1 MFSGGFVT
9 WLLVSLVTIVPMI
22 KLLPFFGIDRRWAFA
37 CFFPLATVILLWVMA
52 LKLQDLEK
60 L

>member
-1 MFSGGFVT
+1 MHFGGFFG
-9 WLLVSLVTIVPMI
+9 WLILSIAMIVPMI
-22 KLLPFFGIDRRWAFA
+22 KLLPFFGIDKRWAFA
-37 CFFPLATVILLWVMA
+37 CFIPLAPVVLLWMMA